1 MSNNSIDDTDLLY
14 LRVRN
19 IEDVPHRGNH
29 DYRIEEDGK
38 ITIMPTAFRDPNF
51 QTSVDIARINSYD
64 ANKTKNGDKP
74 EYIKTNGVIG
84 ITAGDINSI
93 KPFEGMGNRKVE
105 VKPDPL
111 PENDAHAKIVA
122 DPDFLDCKNPL
133 NGEKISPSQ
142 RSTQFRKL
150 RIKEADLATDYI
162 RENGWIIE
170 PVSSNVD
177 NSD

>member
-1 MSNNSIDDTDLLY
+1 MSSNSIDDTDLLY

-19 IEDVPHRGNH
+19 IEDVPHKGNH

-38 ITIMPTAFRDPNF
+38 IKIMPTAFRDRNF
-51 QTSVDIARINSYD
+51 QTSVDIARINSYN
-64 ANKTKNGDKP
+64 ANKTRNADKP

-84 ITAGDINSI
+84 IIAGDINSI
-93 KPFEGMGNRKVE
+93 EPFEGIGNREVE
-105 VKPDPL
+105 VQPDPL
-111 PENDAHAKIVA
+111 PNNKAHAKIVA
-122 DPDFLDCKNPL
+122 DPDFSDRKNPL
-133 NGEKISPSQ
+133 NGEDISPSQ

-162 RENGWIIE
+162 RDNGWIIE